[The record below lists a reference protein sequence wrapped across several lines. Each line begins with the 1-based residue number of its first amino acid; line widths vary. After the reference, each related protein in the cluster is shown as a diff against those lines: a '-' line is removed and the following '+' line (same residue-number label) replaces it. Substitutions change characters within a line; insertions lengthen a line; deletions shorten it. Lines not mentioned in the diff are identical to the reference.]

1 MEIELLEIRDF
12 LALRPPFD
20 TLTEDRLN
28 QLPEM
33 LQIRYLRRGSIFPPT
48 DTDQSYLYIVRSGA
62 IALYNDE
69 NQLREKL
76 GEGDYYTI
84 DCQLI
89 DFEDVARAEV
99 DEDCLIYLLP
109 CMALQTLRRESSQFA
124 RHFNASLRER
134 MKHAVSIAQDTQPE
148 HSMEHLTLPV
158 GELLHKEA
166 VTMDTHNT
174 IQQVAQVMTENSVSS
189 VMLLKEGRLEGI
201 ITDRDLRKRCIA
213 EGYPTNKPV
222 TDIMTCA
229 PTTVNCET
237 LVLQALM
244 SMTKL
249 HIHHLPVMKGSQVV
263 GMLTATD
270 LARIQTANP
279 AYMATDIR
287 KASSL
292 DALVKAMERLPDLQL
307 QLTNS
312 SATALHIGEVISS
325 ITDSLTSRLLELA
338 EAEIGPPPVP
348 YVWVCGG
355 SQARLE
361 QSAHSDQDN
370 ALIISDSMKPED
382 DLYFANLAKIVTDGL
397 DACGYIY
404 CPGDSMASNPQ
415 WRQPLAKWKEYFN
428 GWIKTPE
435 PKALMLASIFFDLR
449 PVCGDFTLFHK
460 LQRKVVKKSS
470 KNNIFI
476 AYLAGNALTHRPPLG
491 FFRTFVLVRDG
502 RHDDTL
508 DIKHRGVVPITDIAR
523 LLALSAGVKEI
534 NTTARLKAV
543 ADTPLLSREMAGN
556 LIDGL
561 EFIANLRIKHQ
572 ADQIRRGES
581 PDNYLPPDEL
591 SELERKH
598 LKDTFKVIA
607 GMQEVLENRYQLA
620 RFR

>member
-20 TLTEDRLN
+20 TLSEDRLN

-33 LQIRYLRRGSIFPPT
+33 LQIRYLRRGSNFPPT

-62 IALYNDE
+62 IALYNHD

-109 CMALQTLRRESSQFA
+109 CLALQILRNESSQFT

-134 MKHAVSIAQDTQPE
+134 MKHAVSIVQENQPE
-148 HSMEHLTLPV
+148 HSMDLLTLPV
-158 GELLHKEA
+158 RELLQKEA

-174 IQQVAQVMTENSVSS
+174 IQQVAQVMTDNSVSS

-222 TDIMTCA
+222 TDIMTRD
-229 PTTVNCET
+229 PTTVHCNT

-249 HIHHLPVMKGSQVV
+249 HIHHLPVMNGSQVA
-263 GMLTATD
+263 GMITATD

-292 DALVKAMERLPDLQL
+292 DSLVKAMERLPDLQL

-355 SQARLE
+355 SQARME

-382 DLYFANLAKIVTDGL
+382 DLYFANLARIVTDGL

-460 LQRKVVKKSS
+460 LQRKVVKRSS

-543 ADTPLLSREMAGN
+543 ANTPLLSREMGGN

-572 ADQIRRGES
+572 ANQIRRGEL

-607 GMQEVLENRYQLA
+607 EMQEVLENRYQLA